1 MVPIQVKQRRSVVS
15 SVTERRSVVSSVTVG
30 NRNPLSLGEL
40 VNVRITDPEDGE
52 VLVFDSATNS
62 YVLRPVSIT
71 SNNISSI
78 RGGGF

>member
-1 MVPIQVKQRRSVVS
+1 MASIQVRQ
-15 SVTERRSVVSSVTVG
+15 RRSVVSSVTVG

-62 YVLRPVSIT
+62 YVLRPVSVT

-78 RGGGF
+78 TGGRF